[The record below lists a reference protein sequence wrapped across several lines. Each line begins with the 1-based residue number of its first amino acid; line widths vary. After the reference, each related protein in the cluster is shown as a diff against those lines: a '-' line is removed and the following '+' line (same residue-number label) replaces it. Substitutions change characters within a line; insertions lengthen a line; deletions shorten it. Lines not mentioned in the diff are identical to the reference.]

1 MSIYTTHQE
10 TDNGLCLAF
19 SAFSHTSYSFAL
31 LLITSRLPRPVRSH
45 TAVYIM
51 AACCKHH
58 EKHSCLN
65 GFIFQNSRFYI
76 LETYKRCYQC
86 HIPYFSML
94 GWSLVLCSFC
104 LLPNGQ
110 RDACCSCEGH
120 GRGLSQSCD
129 SGRVKVNLFNLC
141 TESCALWTANNALR
155 ITKGHKVRVRAEVI
169 NIASPSSVSLQQ
181 IIHLFNNCFS
191 FFWDQC
197 IKPLRFD
204 VFLPTIPSAER
215 RFGRLLTAG

>member
-10 TDNGLCLAF
+10 TDSGLCLAF
-19 SAFSHTSYSFAL
+19 GAFSHTSYSFAL

-65 GFIFQNSRFYI
+65 RFIFQNSRFYI
-76 LETYKRCYQC
+76 YIY
-86 HIPYFSML
+86 
-94 GWSLVLCSFC
+94 WSLVLCSFC

-110 RDACCSCEGH
+110 RDVCCSCEGH

-169 NIASPSSVSLQQ
+169 NISSPSSVSPQQ

-204 VFLPTIPSAER
+204 VFLPTMPSAER